1 MTVHEFRQIGV
12 VGAGTM
18 GRGIAHLF
26 ALHGFSVI
34 LVDRDE
40 AILRA
45 ALAKVRERT
54 EPEVRDGVA
63 GRIATSV
70 SLEQLRGCDLVIEAV
85 YEDEAAKRQ
94 IFAALNVLCT
104 AEAIL
109 ASNTS
114 AISITALGRA
124 VSGPG
129 RFIGMHFMNPPVVMQ
144 LVEVVR
150 GEDTADTTVRAITGL
165 AERLGKVPV
174 VVRDAPGF
182 VANRLLFAQLGEA
195 LRLLESGTASR
206 EDIDTVARLGL
217 AHPLGPFE
225 LADFIGLDV
234 CRQIMIYLNETLGD
248 RRYRPG
254 ELLERLV
261 GEGKLGRKSGEG
273 FYRYQIQKG
282 GD

>member
-1 MTVHEFRQIGV
+1 MKVDEFKQIGV

-26 ALHGFSVI
+26 ALHGFPVI

-45 ALAKVRERT
+45 ALVKVRERT

-63 GRIATSV
+63 GRLATAV
-70 SLEQLRGCDLVIEAV
+70 SLERLGGCDLVIEAV

-94 IFAALNVLCT
+94 LFAALNALCT

-144 LVEVVR
+144 LIEVVR
-150 GEDTADTTVRAITGL
+150 GEETADSTVRAITGL
-165 AERLGKVPV
+165 AERLGKVSV

-195 LRLLESGTASR
+195 LRLLESGMASR
-206 EDIDTVARLGL
+206 DDIDTVARLGL

-234 CRQIMIYLNETLGD
+234 CRQIMIYLDETLGD
-248 RRYRPG
+248 GRYRPG

-273 FYRYQIQKG
+273 FYRY
-282 GD
+282 

>member
-1 MTVHEFRQIGV
+1 MTVTEFKQIGV

-26 ALHGFSVI
+26 ALHGFPVI

-54 EPEVRDGVA
+54 EPETRDGVA

-70 SLEQLRGCDLVIEAV
+70 SLERLGGCDLVVEAV

-94 IFAALNVLCT
+94 LFAALSTLCT

-114 AISITALGRA
+114 AISITTLAGA

-150 GEDTADTTVRAITGL
+150 GEDTTDTTVRAITGL

-174 VVRDAPGF
+174 VVRDVPGF

-195 LRLLESGTASR
+195 LRLLESGVASR
-206 EDIDTVARLGL
+206 EDVDTVARLGL
-217 AHPLGPFE
+217 AHPMGPFE

-234 CRQIMIYLNETLGD
+234 CRQIMVYLSESLGD
-248 RRYRPG
+248 GRYRPG

-261 GEGKLGRKSGEG
+261 GEGKLGRKCGEG
-273 FYRYQIQKG
+273 FYRYS
-282 GD
+282 